1 MNDPRTLTLDVIA
14 QTLGVEPHDI
24 AESADFTLDLNAT
37 RADLQQ
43 IKTTL
48 EDMLE
53 VVLPDFEEEEIT
65 TVNQL
70 MELVEDSLL

>member
-24 AESADFTLDLNAT
+24 AETADFTLDLNAT
-37 RADLQQ
+37 KVDMQQ
-43 IKTTL
+43 IKATL
-48 EDMLE
+48 EEMLE
-53 VVLPDFEEEEIT
+53 VVLPDFEDEEIT
-65 TVNQL
+65 SVNQL